1 MDRGAWWATASGVAK
16 SDMTEQLTL
25 SLFFTFAGKSIDDIS
40 LQKLRTDKNKQI
52 LPKEDV

>member
-1 MDRGAWWATASGVAK
+1 MGSSPWSYK
-16 SDMTEQLTL
+16 ESDMTGRLTL

-52 LPKEDV
+52 LLKEDV